1 MYRIIGDSHL
11 HTKESDGA
19 YSVAEV
25 IGFALARKL
34 SYICFTDHYP
44 LPPALEHNAPA
55 GLSDAYVNEI
65 EDAKKKFAGVID
77 ICLGAEFDWLED
89 YADWTKQEIAK
100 RNYDYVLGS
109 VHLLNTFDRDR
120 KYGILDLNEEG
131 FHDLVKIRGSVQ
143 GVVAEYYHQLRL
155 MIESGMFDGLG
166 HFDLIKIYN
175 KADVLF
181 SEENEWYKEH
191 VIKTLDVLAKSK
203 MCMEINTNGWYKK
216 CSVQYPSVWIL
227 QEACKRKIPIT
238 LSSDGHRGDSI
249 GRDLLKAAELAKSA
263 GYDSIVRFKQR
274 NMVRIALPHSCASKP
289 Q

>member
-1 MYRIIGDSHL
+1 MQFVIGDSHL

-25 IGFALARKL
+25 IEFALARKL

-44 LPPALEHNAPA
+44 LPPELEQNAPQ
-55 GLSDAYVNEI
+55 GFSDAYVKEI
-65 EDAKKKFAGVID
+65 EEAKQKFTGTID

-89 YADWTKQEIAK
+89 YAGWTKQEIAK

-131 FHDLVKIRGSVQ
+131 FYDLIKIRGSAQ
-143 GVVAEYYHQLRL
+143 NVVAEYYRQLRL
-155 MIESGMFDGLG
+155 MIESKMFDGVG

-175 KADVLF
+175 KSDSLF
-181 SEENEWYKEH
+181 SEHSDWYKDD
-191 VIKTLDVLAKSK
+191 VIKTLDVLAESK

-227 QEACKRKIPIT
+227 KEAKKRNITIT

-249 GRDLLKAAELAKSA
+249 GRDLLKAAELAQSA
-263 GYDSIVRFKQR
+263 GYESIVRFKQR
-274 NMVRIALPHSCASKP
+274 KMLAVALPK
-289 Q
+289 